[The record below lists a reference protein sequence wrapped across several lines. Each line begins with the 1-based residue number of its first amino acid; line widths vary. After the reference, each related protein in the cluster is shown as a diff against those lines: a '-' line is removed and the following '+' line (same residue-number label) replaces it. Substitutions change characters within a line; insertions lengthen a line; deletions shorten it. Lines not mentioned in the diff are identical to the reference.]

1 MPASAFALLSAVLFA
16 GNAVTVRVAL
26 AGTTASTLVLVSLLT
41 NFLVLWA
48 AAAADGELRAALHPA
63 ALIFLG
69 AGVLAPAL
77 ARAALYTSIG
87 MIGVARATV
96 AANTTPIFTAVG
108 AALVLGER
116 VSWPLALG
124 TVVVV
129 LGVALTSSPA
139 GAVTEGPAGSVT
151 EGRISR
157 AGLLLAL
164 STAVLAAVSF
174 LLRKIGLAAI
184 PHPALG
190 AALTVT
196 GALAGLLPLALLRG
210 RRESVRV
217 ERRAVAPMVAAAL
230 LSSGGF
236 LAYFLALGLGDVS
249 RVTPLSNTTPLFAV
263 LLLQAGFRHVEGVS
277 RRTFA
282 GVALAVLGVVLVLL
296 G

>member
-1 MPASAFALLSAVLFA
+1 VLAAAFALLSAVLFA

-26 AGTTASTLVLVSLLT
+26 AGTTATTLVLVSLLT
-41 NFLVLWA
+41 NFLVLWGA
-48 AAAADGELRAALHPA
+48 AALSGSLRAAVQPA

-87 MIGVARATV
+87 MVGVARATV
-96 AANTTPIFTAVG
+96 AANTTPIFAAAG
-108 AALVLGER
+108 AALFLGER
-116 VSWPLALG
+116 ITLQLAVG

-129 LGVALTSSPA
+129 LGVVLTSSET
-139 GAVTEGPAGSVT
+139 GAAV

-157 AGLLLAL
+157 TGLLLAL
-164 STAVLAAVSF
+164 STAVLAAISF
-174 LLRKIGLAAI
+174 LLRKVGLQAI
-184 PHPALG
+184 PQPALG
-190 AALTVT
+190 SALTVT
-196 GALAGLLPLALLRG
+196 GALAGLLPLLWLRL
-210 RRESVRV
+210 RREPVRV

-236 LAYFLALGLGDVS
+236 LAYFLALGLGEVS

-263 LLLQAGFRHVEGVS
+263 LLLQAAFRHVEGVS

-282 GVALAVLGVVLVLL
+282 GVALGVLGILLVLR

>member
-1 MPASAFALLSAVLFA
+1 MLAAAYALLSAILFA

-26 AGTTASTLVLVSLLT
+26 AGTTPTTLVLVSILT
-41 NFLVLWA
+41 NFVTLWTVA
-48 AAAADGELRAALHPA
+48 ALSGDLRAAVQPG

-69 AGVLAPAL
+69 AGVLAPAI
-77 ARAALYTSIG
+77 ARAALYTAIG
-87 MIGVARATV
+87 MIGVARSVV
-96 AANTTPIFTAVG
+96 AANTTPLFAAVG

-116 VSWPLALG
+116 ISAQLALG

-129 LGVALTSSPA
+129 LGVAMTSTETPL
-139 GAVTEGPAGSVT
+139 GAEPRMNRT
-151 EGRISR
+151 
-157 AGLLLAL
+157 GLLLAL

-174 LLRKIGLAAI
+174 LLRKIGLQAI
-184 PHPALG
+184 PQPALG
-190 AALTVT
+190 SALTVT
-196 GALAGLLPLALLRG
+196 GALAGLLPFVLLRA
-210 RRESVRV
+210 RRESVRA
-217 ERRAVAPMVAAAL
+217 ERRALAPMIAAGL

-236 LAYFLALGLGDVS
+236 LAYFLALGLGEVS

-282 GVALAVLGVVLVLL
+282 GVALTVVGIFLVLT

>member
-1 MPASAFALLSAVLFA
+1 MLAALFALLSAVLFA

-26 AGTTASTLVLVSLLT
+26 AGTTPTTLVIISLLT
-41 NFLVLWA
+41 NFLVLWGA
-48 AAAADGELRAALHPA
+48 AALSGDLRAAAHPA

-87 MIGVARATV
+87 LIGIARATV
-96 AANTTPIFTAVG
+96 AANTTPLFTAVG
-108 AALVLGER
+108 AALFLGER
-116 VSWPLALG
+116 LSLQLALG

-129 LGVALTSSPA
+129 LGVAMTSS
-139 GAVTEGPAGSVT
+139 GAVPAA
-151 EGRISR
+151 ESR
-157 AGLLLAL
+157 MNRTGLLLAL
-164 STAVLAAVSF
+164 STALLAAISF
-174 LLRKIGLAAI
+174 LLRKIGLEAI
-184 PHPALG
+184 PQPALG

-196 GALAGLLPLALLRG
+196 GALAGLLPLVWLRG
-210 RRESVRV
+210 RREPVRI
-217 ERRAVAPMVAAAL
+217 ERSAIAPVIAAAL

-236 LAYFLALGLGDVS
+236 LSYFLALGLGEVS

-282 GVALAVLGVVLVLL
+282 GASLAVVGIILVLR

>member
-1 MPASAFALLSAVLFA
+1 VPASVFALLSAVLFA
-16 GNAVTVRVAL
+16 GNAVTVRIAL

-48 AAAADGELRAALHPA
+48 AAAVGGELRAALHPA

-116 VSWPLALG
+116 VSWQLALG

-129 LGVALTSSPA
+129 LGMALTSSPA
-139 GAVTEGPAGSVT
+139 GAVTEG
-151 EGRISR
+151 RISR
-157 AGLLLAL
+157 TGLLLAL

-190 AALTVT
+190 SALTVT

-210 RRESVRV
+210 RREPLRV
-217 ERRAVAPMVAAAL
+217 ERRAIAPMVAAAL

-263 LLLQAGFRHVEGVS
+263 LLLQAGFRHVEGVP

-282 GVALAVLGVVLVLL
+282 GVALAVLGVVLVLR